1 MGERFLEER
10 EVTPKVERRLLKN
23 QRHHIF

>member
-1 MGERFLEER
+1 MGLEER